1 MRRKAVKKLRARKE
15 KRLWV
20 KGFFSVLFLSVMT
33 MSPNFSLTWAAEEA
47 YPDRPI
53 NLVISMAPGG
63 VLDTHAKIIGE
74 RLGEVLEQPLIR
86 VHKPGGG
93 GVLAASF
100 VARSKPD
107 GYTLFTGTS
116 SNLVLPP
123 ILKKLDYGLKDFIPL
138 GIYCKGA
145 VHVFVKVEAPWKTLQ
160 EFVEEAKKRQLKV
173 SSYGKNSHAEFV
185 IEAFSKQAG
194 IKLAH
199 VPYKSCSEAVT
210 SLLGGH
216 VDADFCTSAI
226 GQIASGAVRVLAV
239 ADYER
244 SKLFPE
250 VPTFKESGYPVALPL
265 WYSLCAPQK
274 TPKKIVD
281 ILANG
286 MQGVFKR
293 YGKEIQE
300 ELMRVDAIPT
310 FYDST
315 KSIRD
320 FNQDYEVTLKL
331 AKELGMIE
339 K

>member
-1 MRRKAVKKLRARKE
+1 MKKTVARKE
-15 KRLWV
+15 KRLWAG
-20 KGFFSVLFLSVMT
+20 GFFLVLFFSLMT
-33 MSPNFSLTWAAEEA
+33 MALNFSLTWAAEEA
-47 YPDRPI
+47 YPNKPI
-53 NLVISMAPGG
+53 NLVISMTPGG

-74 RLGEVLEQPLIR
+74 RLGEVLGQPVLR

-116 SNLVLPP
+116 SNMVLPP
-123 ILKKLDYGLKDFIPL
+123 ILKKLDYELKDFVPL
-138 GIYCKGA
+138 GIYCKGV
-145 VHVFVKVEAPWKTLQ
+145 VHLYVRTEAPWKTLE
-160 EFVEEAKKRQLKV
+160 EFVAEAKKRQLKV

-210 SLLGGH
+210 ALLGEH

-226 GQIASGAVRVLAV
+226 GQIAAGAVRILAI

-250 VPTFKESGYPVALPL
+250 VKTFKEYGYTVALPMS
-265 WYSLCAPQK
+265 YSLCVPRD

-286 MQGVFKR
+286 MQEVFKR
-293 YGKEIQE
+293 YGHNIEE
-300 ELMRVDAIPT
+300 ELMRVDAIPA
-310 FYDST
+310 FYDSA
-315 KSIRD
+315 KSIQE
-320 FNQDYEVTLKL
+320 FNRDYEVTLKI
-331 AKELGMIE
+331 AKELGVIE